1 MGSKVL
7 TDTFDACR
15 LLGVSESS
23 IRRFVNNGSLVPVQ
37 RIAGLFVF
45 NTADVLGLRDARA
58 VDPSITTIK
67 KLRPTVGERMAQQLQ
82 EAR

>member
-1 MGSKVL
+1 MGSRGMA
-7 TDTFDACR
+7 DTFDACR

-23 IRRFVNNGSLVPVQ
+23 IRRFVNNGSLMPVQ
-37 RIAGLFVF
+37 RVAGLFVF
-45 NTADVLGLRDARA
+45 NTTDVLALRDARA